1 MYPSRVLTA
10 VALAVFAPCR
20 LTFVRHGE
28 TVANATGKYNAR
40 TIDTF
45 SAKGARQ
52 VRDLAAS
59 LQKQPKYD
67 LILVSPS
74 PRALRTAAPYLK
86 ATGQKAT
93 VWPLLYE
100 CCTGRPSG
108 KSATKFGWGGKITL
122 PKDIAG
128 LFRLAPTAQYPSSPT
143 WGAGLAQVEAS
154 VRQFKRDYARGRVL
168 IVGHSGHG
176 GQFLARL
183 DGKKRHLENAK
194 PVETTVGR

>member
-1 MYPSRVLTA
+1 MLAAVVL
-10 VALAVFAPCR
+10 ALVAPCQ

-28 TVANATGKYNAR
+28 TEANATGKYNAQ
-40 TIDTF
+40 TIDSF
-45 SAKGARQ
+45 SAKGVQQ
-52 VRDLAAS
+52 VQALTLS

-74 PRALRTAAPYLK
+74 PRALRTVAPYLK

-100 CCTGRPSG
+100 CCTGKDTG
-108 KSATKFGWGGKITL
+108 EAATKFTWGGKISL
-122 PKDIAG
+122 PKDIEG
-128 LFRLAPTAQYPSSPT
+128 LFRLDPAARYPSSPT

-154 VRQFKRDYARGRVL
+154 VKQFRADFAKGRVL

-183 DGKKRHLENAK
+183 DGKKRRLENAK
-194 PVETTVGR
+194 PVELTLTSSVSR

>member
-1 MYPSRVLTA
+1 MLTA
-10 VALAVFAPCR
+10 LALAVAAPCR

-28 TVANATGKYNAR
+28 TVANATGKYNSR

-45 SAKGARQ
+45 SAKGAKQ
-52 VRDLAAS
+52 VRTLTAA
-59 LQKQPKYD
+59 LQKLPKFD

-74 PRALRTAAPYLK
+74 PRALRTVAPYLQ

-108 KSATKFGWGGKITL
+108 KPASRFDWGGKIVL

-128 LFRLAPTAQYPSSPT
+128 LFRLAPGAKYPSSPT
-143 WGAGLAQVEAS
+143 WEAGLAQVEAS
-154 VRQFKRDYARGRVL
+154 VRQFKSDYARGRVL
-168 IVGHSGHG
+168 IVG
-176 GQFLARL
+176 
-183 DGKKRHLENAK
+183 
-194 PVETTVGR
+194 